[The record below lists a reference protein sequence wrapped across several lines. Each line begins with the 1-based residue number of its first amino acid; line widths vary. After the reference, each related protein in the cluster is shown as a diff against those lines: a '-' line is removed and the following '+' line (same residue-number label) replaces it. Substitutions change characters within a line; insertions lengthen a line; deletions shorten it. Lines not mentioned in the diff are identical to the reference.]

1 MKTPRRLAHSR
12 ADLAARPSRVLAL
25 VAAVVLLAACGG
37 DSSGSESVAI
47 VGGDA
52 NEAAYQEAYAAA
64 WVKSCKAT
72 VGKIRK
78 DAASEAARVHCA
90 HPVAQ
95 MEGNTSFD
103 PEQSKVEGRR
113 QGTFDGCAYA
123 WDEAYA
129 ASGEVEARC

>member
-12 ADLAARPSRVLAL
+12 ADLAARTSRVLAL
-25 VAAVVLLAACGG
+25 VAAVVMLAACGG

-64 WVKSCKAT
+64 WVKSCKAA
-72 VGKIRK
+72 VAKIRK
-78 DAASEAARVHCA
+78 DAPNKAARVQCA

>member
-1 MKTPRRLAHSR
+1 MRMRH
-12 ADLAARPSRVLAL
+12 AL
-25 VAAVVLLAACGG
+25 VLVSAVLLLTACGG
-37 DSSGSESVAI
+37 ESSGADSVAI

-64 WVKSCKAT
+64 WVRSCEAA
-72 VGKIRK
+72 VAKIRK
-78 DAASEAARVHCA
+78 DAPSQADRVQCDR
-90 HPVAQ
+90 PVEQ

-103 PEQSKVEGRR
+103 PEQSRVEGRR

-129 ASGEVEARC
+129 ATGEIEPRC

>member
-12 ADLAARPSRVLAL
+12 ADLAARTSRALVL
-25 VAAVVLLAACGG
+25 VAAVVMLAACGG

-47 VGGDA
+47 VGGEA

-72 VGKIRK
+72 VAKIRK
-78 DAASEAARVHCA
+78 DAANEPARVHCA

-103 PEQSKVEGRR
+103 PEQAKVEGAR

>member
-1 MKTPRRLAHSR
+1 MSR
-12 ADLAARPSRVLAL
+12 ALVL
-25 VAAVVLLAACGG
+25 VSAVVLLTACGG
-37 DSSGSESVAI
+37 ESSGGESVAI
-47 VGGDA
+47 VGGEA
-52 NEAAYQEAYAAA
+52 TEAAYQEAYAAA
-64 WVKSCKAT
+64 WVKSCKAS
-72 VGKIRK
+72 VAKIRK
-78 DAASEAARVHCA
+78 DAANEAARVHCA

>member
-1 MKTPRRLAHSR
+1 MRMRHTL
-12 ADLAARPSRVLAL
+12 VLVSAVAL
-25 VAAVVLLAACGG
+25 LTACGG
-37 DSSGSESVAI
+37 ESSGAESVAI
-47 VGGDA
+47 VGGG
-52 NEAAYQEAYAAA
+52 EADTAYQEAYAAA
-64 WVKSCKAT
+64 WVKSCRAA
-72 VGKIRK
+72 VAKIRK
-78 DAASEAARVHCA
+78 DAAKQAARVQCDQ
-90 HPVAQ
+90 PVEQ

>member
-1 MKTPRRLAHSR
+1 MQMSR
-12 ADLAARPSRVLAL
+12 ALVL
-25 VAAVVLLAACGG
+25 VSAVVLLTACGG
-37 DSSGSESVAI
+37 ESSGADSVAI

-64 WVKSCKAT
+64 WVKSCKAA
-72 VGKIRK
+72 VAKIRK
-78 DAASEAARVHCA
+78 DAPNQAARVQCEQ
-90 HPVAQ
+90 PVEQ

-103 PEQSKVEGRR
+103 PEQSKGEGRR

>member
-1 MKTPRRLAHSR
+1 MRMRH
-12 ADLAARPSRVLAL
+12 AL
-25 VAAVVLLAACGG
+25 VLVSAVVLLTACGG
-37 DSSGSESVAI
+37 ESSGAESVAI
-47 VGGDA
+47 VGGDE

-64 WVKSCKAT
+64 WVKSCKAA
-72 VGKIRK
+72 VAKIRK
-78 DAASEAARVHCA
+78 DAPNQAARVECKQ
-90 HPVAQ
+90 PVEQ

-129 ASGEVEARC
+129 ASGEVQPRC

>member
-1 MKTPRRLAHSR
+1 LRRSRLTHALAVVS
-12 ADLAARPSRVLAL
+12 
-25 VAAVVLLAACGG
+25 AVVLLAACGG
-37 DSSGSESVAI
+37 ESSGADSVAI

-64 WVKSCKAT
+64 WVKSCKAARA
-72 VGKIRK
+72 KILK
-78 DAASEAARVHCA
+78 DAPGEAARVQCER
-90 HPVAQ
+90 PVEQ

-123 WDEAYA
+123 YDEAYA
-129 ASGEVEARC
+129 TSGEVEARC

>member
-1 MKTPRRLAHSR
+1 MAHSR
-12 ADLAARPSRVLAL
+12 ADLAARTSRVLAL

-64 WVKSCKAT
+64 WVKSCKAA
-72 VGKIRK
+72 VAKIRK
-78 DAASEAARVHCA
+78 DAASAAARVHCA
-90 HPVAQ
+90 RPVAQ

>member
-1 MKTPRRLAHSR
+1 MWMRH
-12 ADLAARPSRVLAL
+12 AL
-25 VAAVVLLAACGG
+25 VLVSAVLLLTACGG
-37 DSSGSESVAI
+37 ESSGADSVAI

-64 WVKSCKAT
+64 WVKSCKAA
-72 VGKIRK
+72 VAKIRK
-78 DAASEAARVHCA
+78 DAPKQAARVQCEQ
-90 HPVAQ
+90 PVEQ

-103 PEQSKVEGRR
+103 PEQSRVEGRR